1 MFLLLMGVFLFTPNT
16 YKSTTPVI
24 FVNIRKVKDPDCLA
38 NIKQQKAE
46 VNMIAN
52 EHVSYPSEKIGFKLS
67 SLPFVVNTLECNA
80 SVSLYIN

>member
-1 MFLLLMGVFLFTPNT
+1 MGVFLFTPNT

-52 EHVSYPSEKIGFKLS
+52 EHVSDS
-67 SLPFVVNTLECNA
+67 SDKNFNKFLYLE
-80 SVSLYIN
+80 SLANIIF